1 GQRAAAASER
11 EQAARAFVAEV
22 FKLQT
27 AASAAGQTSSALLAR
42 STALIE
48 PRFEPAARAEMYAGL
63 SQLLADM
70 GAPRLAAEIGVRRLA
85 ALQDAPASAAER
97 AKAWRQQASA
107 QLDARDPDGAEAS
120 ARHALEQQPS
130 DIDAEL
136 LLLRSLVAR
145 HRFTEAAPRLEAL
158 ERRVRSGSLPAAWT
172 QSLRGRLLLAENRRD
187 EALPMLQRAVS
198 TALAAAGPNSL
209 DLVALRLATAEAL
222 LPASQGPA
230 LQAQLDA
237 ALATLD
243 RLGGAHAVRSAL
255 VAARMATARY
265 TGYFQIGADEA
276 LATIRASRE
285 RLAARGQALPD
296 EITAPLDLYEATVL
310 ARKGDIADA
319 LPLIERSRGALE
331 ADARTPP
338 ERLRLGHT
346 LGEIYEAV
354 GRHDDADRFY
364 RMALQARI
372 DGGYARNPVTAFQ
385 YMSAALNLSAAGR
398 TSEALAL
405 LDGAPAFPPVR
416 GEGSANPN
424 RYADMVT
431 AARARV
437 LLDAGRPA
445 EALATLPAAM
455 LKPGEDR
462 VSRYDAQVALALR
475 GEARC
480 ALKPSPEGLADLQQ
494 SLALA
499 ARTRDDPLDTD
510 LARVHGVTGL
520 CALSLGDADTARQ
533 QAELARRAFAAQ
545 PRSSDYRQGPLRR
558 LEGALAR

>member
-1 GQRAAAASER
+1 
-11 EQAARAFVAEV
+11 
-22 FKLQT
+22 
-27 AASAAGQTSSALLAR
+27 
-42 STALIE
+42 
-48 PRFEPAARAEMYAGL
+48 
-63 SQLLADM
+63 
-70 GAPRLAAEIGVRRLA
+70 
-85 ALQDAPASAAER
+85 
-97 AKAWRQQASA
+97 
-107 QLDARDPDGAEAS
+107 
-120 ARHALEQQPS
+120 
-130 DIDAEL
+130 
-136 LLLRSLVAR
+136 
-145 HRFTEAAPRLEAL
+145 
-158 ERRVRSGSLPAAWT
+158 
-172 QSLRGRLLLAENRRD
+172 
-187 EALPMLQRAVS
+187 
-198 TALAAAGPNSL
+198 
-209 DLVALRLATAEAL
+209 
-222 LPASQGPA
+222 
-230 LQAQLDA
+230 
-237 ALATLD
+237 
-243 RLGGAHAVRSAL
+243 
-255 VAARMATARY
+255 MATARY

-346 LGEIYEAV
+346 LGEIYEAL

-372 DGGYARNPVTAFQ
+372 DGGYAKHPLTAFQ

-398 TSEALAL
+398 ASEALAL
-405 LDGAPAFPPVR
+405 LDTAPAFPPVR
-416 GEGSANPN
+416 GEGGANPN

-445 EALATLPAAM
+445 EALAMLPAAM

-480 ALKPSPEGLADLQQ
+480 ALKPSHEGLADLQQ

-510 LARVHGVTGL
+510 IARVHGVMGL

-533 QAELARRAFAAQ
+533 QAELARRAFVAQ
-545 PRSSDYRQGPLRR
+545 PGSSDYRQGPLRR
-558 LEGALAR
+558 LEGALARRRG